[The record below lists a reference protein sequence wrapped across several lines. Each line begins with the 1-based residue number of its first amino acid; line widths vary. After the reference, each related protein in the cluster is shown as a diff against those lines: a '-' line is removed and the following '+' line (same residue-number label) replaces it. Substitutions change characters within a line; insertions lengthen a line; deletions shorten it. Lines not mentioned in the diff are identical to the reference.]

1 MFALMDEPERAG
13 RVGILAVGAVLAFG
27 IQGGTLYS
35 ASRLAR
41 ADLVK
46 NVPVEMRFFE
56 PPPPT
61 APPPPTQPPP
71 PLPTEPPKPK
81 PRTPPPVVPPPV
93 VPPVPK
99 TPRPV
104 PASESPPVVGLD
116 VQSTTETG
124 PGPVFQIGN
133 TQYGKPDRVARPAPA
148 GPPPTGAPPADRVGP
163 PIIRE
168 ARALLEIKPDYSP
181 DARAAEIEGE
191 VIVLLTLD
199 ERGNVV
205 DVKIIRGLGYGQDE
219 RVLATVRRW
228 KYEPKLV
235 DGVPVRTTI
244 KRKIQFTLE

>member
-56 PPPPT
+56 PPPPPPT

-71 PLPTEPPKPK
+71 PLPTEPPKRK
-81 PRTPPPVVPPPV
+81 PRTPPPVVP
-93 VPPVPK
+93 
-99 TPRPV
+99 PV

-116 VQSTTETG
+116 VHSTMETG

-133 TQYGKPDRVARPAPA
+133 TQYGNPDRVARPAPA
-148 GPPPTGAPPADRVGP
+148 GPPPTGAPSTDRVGP